1 MNRVIISDRIIT
13 EPVNMMA
20 VVLREV
26 EQVMNENE
34 KPAEDIKTLKE
45 KILAAGTISEI
56 QAMVYEAVGD
66 EIIIDA

>member
-34 KPAEDIKTLKE
+34 KPAENIKALKE

-56 QAMVYEAVGD
+56 QAIVYEAVGD